1 MNHLTDQQRARGLRF
16 LLVSLFI
23 TFAGYFML
31 LPLIAV
37 HYVDD
42 LGWSSVVIG
51 AVLALNTIAQQG
63 MSPLSGWLADRR
75 GARGLIGTGLM
86 LRGAGYALCAVA
98 DSPAILFAVILFAG
112 IGGGLFD
119 APQSAVIAALT
130 DDTTRRRYYAISGSL
145 GAVAGAAGTQIG
157 LVLLDIDFAVVAL
170 VSGASY
176 LVAGLLSFVY
186 LPRTALGSAQSGE
199 RNSLARAVSDRPF
212 LLFSGLLLG
221 FWFVTAQ
228 ATITIPLRAT
238 DIAGDGVLKLLFG
251 LNTVITIVLGYPLLR
266 VLEKRLSPRQSVV
279 AGLICHAV
287 AFAGLAIAADRYQLL
302 ACAGLIALGMLIAK
316 PGVLALTV
324 DLADQ
329 RALGSY
335 LGMNALSIGIG
346 GAAGSFGGGALYD
359 LGDRFEVAALP
370 WIVFAGLSA
379 LTAICLARLV
389 GDSRRTVDES
399 LRPAQTVSLSAH

>member
-1 MNHLTDQQRARGLRF
+1 MNPLTDQQRARGLRF
-16 LLVSLFI
+16 LLVSSFV

-63 MSPLSGWLADRR
+63 MSPLSGWLADRH
-75 GARGLIGTGLM
+75 GARGLIGVGLM
-86 LRGAGYALCAVA
+86 TRGAGYALCAVA

-119 APQSAVIAALT
+119 APESAVIAALT
-130 DDTTRRRYYAISGSL
+130 DEATRRRYYAILGSL
-145 GAVAGAAGTQIG
+145 GAVAGAAGTQFG
-157 LVLLDIDFAVVAL
+157 LVLLDINFALVAL
-170 VSGASY
+170 VSGACY
-176 LVAGLLSFVY
+176 VAAGLLSFIY
-186 LPRTALGSAQSGE
+186 LPRTALGTPHSGE
-199 RNSLARAVSDRPF
+199 RNSLARAVSDRSF
-212 LLFSGLLLG
+212 LFFSGLLLG
-221 FWFVTAQ
+221 FWFVAAQ

-251 LNTVITIVLGYPLLR
+251 MNTVVTIVLGYPLLR
-266 VLEKRLSPRQSVV
+266 LLEHRLSPRRSVV
-279 AGLICHAV
+279 AGLICHAI
-287 AFAGLAIAADRYQLL
+287 AFGGLAVATDRYQLL
-302 ACAGLIALGMLIAK
+302 ASAGLIALGMLIAK
-316 PGVLALTV
+316 PGVQALTV

-335 LGMNALSIGIG
+335 LGMNALFIGIG

-359 LGDRFEVAALP
+359 LGDRFEAGALP
-370 WIVFAGLSA
+370 WILFAGLSA
-379 LTAICLARLV
+379 VTAFALVRFV
-389 GDSRRTVDES
+389 GDRRSITGEEAPEVPGRG
-399 LRPAQTVSLSAH
+399 LPA